1 MTDPNF
7 PDTAF
12 AWTFYVLLVGL
23 LSIAAFT
30 DLRWMK
36 IPKALTLTSLAL
48 GIIFNMVRG
57 ALMGADLDMECLT
70 RLTPGTEGYLGGALA
85 GLLFSLA
92 GFATGFGMFFL
103 MWILGTSGGGDVK
116 LFAALSAWVGPQMS
130 VFILAGTI
138 ALVFLISI
146 GRLVWSLAT
155 QGAKPTT
162 RQFSARAAARA
173 AKYKNKKTGKQGSSA
188 PATPRQRLTTYSLP
202 VALSTALILLVVYK
216 YDLHLMERPAGKQA
230 ETRNA
235 VEPPAKKMFA

>member
-12 AWTFYVLLVGL
+12 AWTFCVLLVGL

-36 IPKALTLTSLAL
+36 IPKALTLTSRAL

-57 ALMGADLDMECLT
+57 ALMDAADMDGLILS
-70 RLTPGTEGYLGGALA
+70 GTEGPLGGALD
-85 GLLFSLA
+85 GLVFSLA
-92 GFATGFGMFFL
+92 GFGAGFGMFFL

-138 ALVFLISI
+138 ALVFVISI

-155 QGAKPTT
+155 QGAKPTV

-173 AKYKNKKTGKQGSSA
+173 AKYKNKKAGKQGSSA

-216 YDLHLMERPAGKQA
+216 YDLHLMERPADKQVG
-230 ETRNA
+230 TRNA
-235 VEPPAKKMFA
+235 IEPPAKKMFA